1 MASFTQ
7 KHYKTVAHVLKTNL
21 MRYEIDFTSSG
32 NDDAD
37 VDEIYATALARGAV
51 KDIALDL
58 HNVFRVDNPRY
69 DANKFMDACGIDD
82 WLDITEPTEHDI
94 QPYET
99 PDFYGEQV

>member
-21 MRYEIDFTSSG
+21 ANHEIDFTYSG
-32 NDDAD
+32 AD
-37 VDEIYATALARGAV
+37 AV
-51 KDIALDL
+51 KGIALDL
-58 HNVFRVDNPRY
+58 HNVFRMDNPRY

-82 WLDITEPTEHDI
+82 WKDITEPTEHDI

>member
-21 MRYEIDFTSSG
+21 DWPEIELTSSG
-32 NDDAD
+32 NDHDD
-37 VDEIYATALARGAV
+37 VNESYSTAAARCAV
-51 KDIALDL
+51 KGIALDF
-58 HNVFRVDNPRY
+58 HNVFRMDNPRY

-82 WLDITEPTEHDI
+82 WKDITEPTEQDI

>member
-32 NDDAD
+32 NDDD
-37 VDEIYATALARGAV
+37 VNEIYATALARGAV